1 MFVCEKCNYETLIK
15 GNYAK
20 HLKTNKHKLTDG
32 KVCDVCEKTFKTRQ
46 SLWKHKKDCVDTN
59 KLLLQLIQQN
69 NDLQK
74 QIQTVHVQ
82 NVQNIQVNQNF
93 NLNIFLN
100 ETCKDAL
107 NIDEFVE
114 SLKVHECDIVETGQ
128 IGFVNGISKIFI
140 RGLEEL
146 ELHKRP
152 IHCSDIKREIMYVK
166 DQDLWERE
174 TGQIL
179 SRAINNLTI
188 KNTSKILDW
197 QKKNPDY
204 IDPSNKKNDQYL
216 NIVNHNFG
224 DSELHGK
231 IIKRLARKTM
241 IPKL

>member
-1 MFVCEKCNYETLIK
+1 MFICEKCNYETSIK

-20 HLKTNKHKLTDG
+20 HLKTNKHKLTDE
-32 KVCDVCEKTFKTRQ
+32 KTCDTCTKTFKTRQ

-59 KLLLQLIQQN
+59 KLLLHLIQQN

-74 QIQTVHVQ
+74 QVQ
-82 NVQNIQVNQNF
+82 NVNVQNIQINQNF
-93 NLNIFLN
+93 NLSIFLN

-114 SLKVHECDIVETGQ
+114 SLKVYECDIVETGQ

-174 TGQIL
+174 TDEIL
-179 SRAINNLTI
+179 TRAINNLTI

-197 QKKNPDY
+197 QKRNPGYTNPSSRKNE
-204 IDPSNKKNDQYL
+204 QYL
-216 NIVNHNFG
+216 NIVSNNFG

-231 IIKRLARKTM
+231 IIKRLAKKTI
-241 IPKL
+241 IPKGFQ

>member
-1 MFVCEKCNYETLIK
+1 M
-15 GNYAK
+15 K

-32 KVCDVCEKTFKTRQ
+32 KVCDVCGKAFKTRQ

-74 QIQTVHVQ
+74 QIQNVHVQ

-146 ELHKRP
+146 ELNRSSMAK
-152 IHCSDIKREIMYVK
+152 
-166 DQDLWERE
+166 
-174 TGQIL
+174 L
-179 SRAINNLTI
+179 SKESLRAPHQNN
-188 KNTSKILDW
+188 NHDSKE
-197 QKKNPDY
+197 QC
-204 IDPSNKKNDQYL
+204 
-216 NIVNHNFG
+216 V
-224 DSELHGK
+224 
-231 IIKRLARKTM
+231 
-241 IPKL
+241 IPNWRYQ

>member
-1 MFVCEKCNYETLIK
+1 MFICEKCNYETAIK
-15 GNYAK
+15 GNYTK
-20 HLKTNKHKLTDG
+20 HLKTNKHKLSDG
-32 KVCDVCEKTFKTRQ
+32 KSCDCGKSFKTRQ
-46 SLWKHKKDCVDTN
+46 SLWKHKKVCVDTN

-74 QIQTVHVQ
+74 QMNV
-82 NVQNIQVNQNF
+82 VQNIQINQNF

-114 SLKVHECDIVETGQ
+114 SLKLHECDIVETGQ

-174 TGQIL
+174 TNQIL

-188 KNTSKILDW
+188 KNTSMIIDW
-197 QKKNPDY
+197 QKKNPEY
-204 IDPSNKKNDQYL
+204 MDPSNKKNDQYL
-216 NIVNHNFG
+216 NIISHNFG

-241 IPKL
+241 IPKFT